1 MPYAKLKYHRSIVP
15 ALLVATAALLG
26 APGAAQADAPVAR
39 QAPVYTGNYIVRWRD
54 GSQTVDTSA
63 DTTRMRRVESN
74 TGLALSVKRPM
85 AGALQLLTVKDNKG
99 DDPETVAKRLREDP
113 RVADAVPDRWLRLH
127 DTVPNDPDFAAK
139 QLYMQS
145 PATVVGGAN
154 LPRAWD
160 RSRGSASVVIAVV
173 DTGYLPHPDL
183 AGRLVQGYDF
193 ISSTTVSVDGDGR
206 DSDPTDPG
214 DYVPNGTTCSDGSGA
229 SNSTWHG
236 TRVASVL
243 GAATNNSQGIAGVD

>member
-113 RVADAVPDRWLRLH
+113 RVADACRTAGCGCMKRCRTIPISPPSSSICSRRPRWW
-127 DTVPNDPDFAAK
+127 AA
-139 QLYMQS
+139 
-145 PATVVGGAN
+145 PTC
-154 LPRAWD
+154 RA
-160 RSRGSASVVIAVV
+160 
-173 DTGYLPHPDL
+173 P
-183 AGRLVQGYDF
+183 
-193 ISSTTVSVDGDGR
+193 
-206 DSDPTDPG
+206 
-214 DYVPNGTTCSDGSGA
+214 
-229 SNSTWHG
+229 
-236 TRVASVL
+236 
-243 GAATNNSQGIAGVD
+243 GIAAAAAPAW